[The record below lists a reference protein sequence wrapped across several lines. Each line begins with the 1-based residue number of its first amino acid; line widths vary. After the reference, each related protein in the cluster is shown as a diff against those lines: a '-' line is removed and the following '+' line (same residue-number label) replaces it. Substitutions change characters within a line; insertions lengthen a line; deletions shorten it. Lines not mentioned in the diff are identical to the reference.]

1 MRAIE
6 VESVGKKY
14 RIGTQYHLT
23 LRESLVTAL
32 KPAAARTAAT
42 SGPSGDLS
50 SPSTTARWSA

>member
-6 VESVGKKY
+6 VDNVSKRY

-32 KPAAARTAAT
+32 RSTAAARPPRLLGRPGT
-42 SGPSGDLS
+42 
-50 SPSTTARWSA
+50 